1 MVSSM
6 RNQLS
11 VTINSGIL
19 EFADASGEEPAR
31 EDFCGRVAQVADYI
45 GSRSDQT
52 YAAIGFAFTIEA
64 NSADEGLP
72 SRTTLNWLVKEDAL
86 TDTGYEAIG
95 ASARL
100 WYAARDRLHDLRIE
114 PKGNQFDGT
123 NYFAGMYVHIVL
135 EGTVPSGKWLA
146 QALHE
151 EHDDFRRVLGK
162 VLTP

>member
-11 VTINSGIL
+11 VTINAGLL
-19 EFADASGEEPAR
+19 EFVDASDEEPAR
-31 EDFCGRVAQVADYI
+31 EDFCRRVAQVADYM

-52 YAAIGFAFTIEA
+52 FAAVGFAFTIEA
-64 NSADEGLP
+64 NSVYEELP
-72 SRTTLNWLVKEDAL
+72 SRTTLNWLVNEDAL
-86 TDTGYEAIG
+86 AGTGYEAIG

-114 PKGNQFDGT
+114 PKGNQFDGSS
-123 NYFAGMYVHIVL
+123 YFAGMYVHIAL
-135 EGTVPSGKWLA
+135 EGTLPSGKWLA
-146 QALHE
+146 QALNE